1 MQVNMHDAKT
11 RLSELVAAA
20 EAGEDVVL
28 ARNGVPA
35 VRLVAI
41 REEHPPVRLGLL
53 AGEMEL
59 GDDFDEPLEEF
70 APYTS

>member
-1 MQVNMHDAKT
+1 MHDAKT